1 MTKDSFIDYLKHTY
15 IPELKERIEEDWEIA
30 QRDEDDFECEFEDD
44 EYVSCIATAEGRA
57 RAEEM
62 VVSELESLLEKLD
75 R

>member
-1 MTKDSFIDYLKHTY
+1 MTKDGFIDYLKHTY
-15 IPELKERIEEDWEIA
+15 IPKLKERIEEDWEVA
-30 QRDEDDFECEFEDD
+30 ERNEEDFDCEFEDD
-44 EYVSCIATAEGRA
+44 EYVTCIATAEGRA